1 MNVSLANGITNQAA
15 KLRNNVKT
23 GEKKKINLFDSKGK
37 TVSFVINF
45 KASANGC
52 NKPKKPTILGPLLLC
67 IKAIILRSN
76 KVKNATEISTG
87 IKITKDF
94 KINNSNIK

>member
-37 TVSFVINF
+37 TNQTVFS
-45 KASANGC
+45 
-52 NKPKKPTILGPLLLC
+52 
-67 IKAIILRSN
+67 
-76 KVKNATEISTG
+76 
-87 IKITKDF
+87 
-94 KINNSNIK
+94 